1 MRWLLVRGGARTLF
15 RFDRR
20 DLIHEPLIPV
30 ERAIELLL
38 LTCDH
43 IADLSH
49 RRFQV
54 RELDFNRFES
64 VCHVG
69 SLGSDPIC

>member
-1 MRWLLVRGGARTLF
+1 MRWLLVRCGTRTLF
-15 RFDRR
+15 RFDRG
-20 DLIHEPLIPV
+20 DLIHEPLIAV
-30 ERAIELLL
+30 ERAIEILL

-43 IADLSH
+43 IADLGH

-64 VCHVG
+64 VCHG
-69 SLGSDPIC
+69 DSLGSDPIC